1 MKRKSRGRKI
11 LISIICL
18 VLVAAIGAGAWF
30 YVGNSNAEPVNVYP
44 FMYLGMTEYWG
55 DSQESYGFVQTDGV
69 QTVYLSNTQT
79 VTEVLVQMGQEVKK
93 GDVLMTFDTTLSD
106 LALERK
112 RLDVEKLK
120 LQLQDAKERL
130 WEINSMRPMVIPQPS
145 DDPEEDVDLGEVLT
159 EAYKISN
166 NSDFDGSTADLALI
180 CWLNSATS
188 VDESILDA
196 LIAKA
201 SEYQTI
207 NAAKEPEQEEKPASS
222 PSPMPTEETQG
233 PTEAPADP
241 TEAPTDPT
249 EAPTDPT
256 EAPTDPTE
264 APTDPTESPTD
275 PTEAPTDPT
284 EAPTDP
290 TEAPTDPT
298 EAPTDPTEAPT
309 DPTEA
314 PTDPTEPSEDPSEPT
329 EPSEPEEVEVSK
341 FYVVFKVTEG
351 NQALAAKTAWQG
363 IYVIRSEETGDYS
376 FKFFDATLVQDHM
389 LAPDEEAEEAPE
401 IDYGSG
407 FTAAQIAEMRA
418 QQEKTIKDL
427 EFSIKMA
434 EADYKIAQTE
444 VTDGNVYAQIDGVV
458 VSLISADEAQMMQM
472 PMLKVSAGGGFY
484 VEGTVSELDRDNM
497 EIGQE
502 VTIND
507 WNTGMTYIGYVESLG
522 DYPSADG
529 YWNGMGNPTASYYP
543 FRVFVDESADLQS
556 GSYVN
561 ITFSSGSTE
570 HGVYLENPFIRTE
583 GGRSYVYLR
592 GEDGLLEQRYVTTGK
607 SLWGSYMEI
616 LEGVTEEDL
625 IAFPYG
631 KNVKPGAETV
641 ESDISALYE

>member
-159 EAYKISN
+159 EAYKISH

-233 PTEAPADP
+233 PTEAPTDP

-264 APTDPTESPTD
+264 APTD

-329 EPSEPEEVEVSK
+329 EPSEPSEPEEVEVSK

-458 VSLISADEAQMMQM
+458 VSLISPDEAQMMQM

>member
-159 EAYKISN
+159 EAYKISH

-233 PTEAPADP
+233 PTEAP
-241 TEAPTDPT
+241 
-249 EAPTDPT
+249 
-256 EAPTDPTE
+256 
-264 APTDPTESPTD
+264 
-275 PTEAPTDPT
+275 
-284 EAPTDP
+284 TDP

-329 EPSEPEEVEVSK
+329 EPSEPSEPEEVEVSK

-458 VSLISADEAQMMQM
+458 VSLISPDEAQMMQM